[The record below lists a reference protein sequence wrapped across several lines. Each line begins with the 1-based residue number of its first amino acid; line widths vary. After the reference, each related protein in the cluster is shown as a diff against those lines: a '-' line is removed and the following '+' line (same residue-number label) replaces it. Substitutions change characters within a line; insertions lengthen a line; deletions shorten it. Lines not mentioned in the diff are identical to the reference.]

1 MFYNYFV
8 ELCNRAKISPSKA
21 AQQIGL
27 SKSSVSGW
35 KNGSVPRDSQ
45 IMRIADFF
53 GIPASDIYSVVNS
66 QRAAIF
72 NRTEFEKYTMNR
84 AEEAQEEKE
93 TASALNEKVEAI
105 MKVYDMLTPEN
116 KERFSDS
123 LSEIL
128 SALIKEQLQG

>member
-35 KNGSVPRDSQ
+35 KNGSVQRDSH

-53 GIPASDIYSVVNS
+53 GIPVSDFYSVVNS

-84 AEEAQEEKE
+84 AEKAPETEKAPAPSKGTE
-93 TASALNEKVEAI
+93 VF
-105 MKVYDMLTPEN
+105 MKMYDMLTPDRPARLYEAL
-116 KERFSDS
+116 SD
-123 LSEIL
+123 LV
-128 SALIKEQLQG
+128 KEQMQER